1 MGSWAVGECT
11 GWRSGADGFRAH
23 SSAVEGCDAT
33 QPQCSCGELIPGR
46 GSGRMRWS
54 VSRSASGGDHTEVG
68 VVGEEAVH
76 AGGQEGVDLSFEVAD
91 GVRIGAD
98 AVVDR

>member
-76 AGGQEGVDLSFEVAD
+76 ARTDECVDLTDEVAD
-91 GVRIGAD
+91 GVGVAAD
-98 AVVDR
+98 AELER